1 MQDKRQHKRISKK
14 VKSQVE
20 HSDMLTYSSTQDL
33 SSGGLFI
40 STPDPVPPGS
50 EVSLSI
56 KLPDG
61 EHLTLKGVVRWTKDE
76 GRDDSRAGMGIEFI
90 DLTEEDSNKLKKHL

>member
-1 MQDKRQHKRISKK
+1 
-14 VKSQVE
+14 
-20 HSDMLTYSSTQDL
+20 MLTYSSTQDL

-50 EVSLSI
+50 EVTLSI

-61 EHLTLKGVVRWTKDE
+61 EHLSLKGVVRWTKDE
-76 GRDDSRAGMGIEFI
+76 GRDDSKAGMGIEFV
-90 DLTEEDSNKLKKHL
+90 DLTEDDRKKIGQHL